1 MINGGTSTAPSA
13 PSGIHATVYE
23 ILFPVVVAY
32 AIRHVAAAVSMAKV
46 AISVFCKPI
55 SLFVLFFG
63 ALLGQDSIT
72 IAKLA
77 AVFISMDGVAMT
89 TVGKTWAVDE
99 FLSASEEDKYG
110 KPELVADDETK
121 MAQMVCSPTNH
132 GDGDGVIAEDAE
144 AGVAIV
150 AAIVK
155 LLREALRLQLARER
169 ISEEKLNQILEDM
182 LEGFFFP

>member
-13 PSGIHATVYE
+13 PSGIHATVYK
-23 ILFPVVVAY
+23 ILFPVSTVMGFVWFVRKVVVAY

-55 SLFVLFFG
+55 SLFVLFVG

-89 TVGKTWAVDE
+89 TLGKTWAVDE
-99 FLSASEEDKYG
+99 FLSASEEDKY
-110 KPELVADDETK
+110 V
-121 MAQMVCSPTNH
+121 VN
-132 GDGDGVIAEDAE
+132 
-144 AGVAIV
+144 
-150 AAIVK
+150 K
-155 LLREALRLQLARER
+155 LC
-169 ISEEKLNQILEDM
+169 
-182 LEGFFFP
+182 